1 MVAAQMATMA
11 GLVTYNGIKRRG
23 RRTYRFPTAPAEPLK
38 VSGHQVEI
46 FTFGRDLYAAM
57 IFDIKSAQHTVYLE
71 TFIWKNDE
79 VGRHFRQALVE
90 AAARGVKV
98 YAMWDTFANLVVDP
112 RFFRQLEGVQV
123 RAQPL
128 VTPSWIPTLRNL
140 GRDHRKLLIVDSK
153 VALSL
158 IHI

>member
-23 RRTYRFPTAPAEPLK
+23 RRPYRFPTAPAEPLK

-79 VGRHFRQALVE
+79 VGRCLL
-90 AAARGVKV
+90 
-98 YAMWDTFANLVVDP
+98 YTSPSP
-112 RFFRQLEGVQV
+112 R
-123 RAQPL
+123 
-128 VTPSWIPTLRNL
+128 
-140 GRDHRKLLIVDSK
+140 DS
-153 VALSL
+153 
-158 IHI
+158 